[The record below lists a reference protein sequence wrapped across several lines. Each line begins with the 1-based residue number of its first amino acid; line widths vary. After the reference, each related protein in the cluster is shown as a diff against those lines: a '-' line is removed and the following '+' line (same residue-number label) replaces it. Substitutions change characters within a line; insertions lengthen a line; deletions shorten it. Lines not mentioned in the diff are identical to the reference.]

1 MIDLKSRNLQN
12 NRAPVFG
19 RNAVVVSGHDA
30 ASRAGIAAL
39 RDGGGVADALVAAS
53 AALTV
58 VLGHAT
64 SIGGDCFLLIH
75 EADSGLTFGLNASG
89 TAPAAATPDRFSEGI
104 EPHGPRAPV
113 VPGLVRGLDSVHRRF
128 GRLPWRRLF
137 DDAIELAKEHT
148 VSKVLVGQAA
158 RYREVLATDPGCS
171 ALYLPGGQPITYGSC
186 LRQPALAETLKVI
199 SAEGADRF
207 YAGPIAKT
215 LANFLQERGGFT
227 RASDLDAYRPLW
239 VEPIWTEYRRHR
251 VGVLPP
257 NSYGLLL
264 LMQLNGLEAIDGSA
278 VISDPV
284 RRLKAQ
290 ISAMTAAM
298 NLGAEYIADPNESVG
313 VTERLLGAEIA
324 EAMRDA
330 VRGSIFGGRIRD
342 QAGTA
347 CVLVADSKGNAGCVV
362 QSVFNVFGSG
372 VLDPQTGVLFN
383 NRMRGFDHR
392 PGRPNTIGPGKRP
405 AHTLCPVLVLKDD
418 KPRYVLASPGGRS
431 QTLINAQVLMNL
443 IDGGRDILSAVEA
456 PRWALNAAGDVI
468 IEPAFPPD
476 VASDLALAGYKVTR
490 IEDDYFYGSAKAIE
504 FLPNDTLA
512 GGADSR
518 REAAALGL

>member
-1 MIDLKSRNLQN
+1 MIDLKSRDVQN

-19 RNAVVVSGHDA
+19 RRAVVVSGHDT

-39 RDGGGVADALVAAS
+39 RDGGCIADALIAAS

-75 EADSGLTFGLNASG
+75 EAESGVTFGLNASG
-89 TAPAAATPDRFSEGI
+89 TAPSAATPDRFSKGI
-104 EPHGPRAPV
+104 ESHGPRTPV
-113 VPGLVRGLDSVHRRF
+113 TPGLISGWDAIYRRF
-128 GRLPWRRLF
+128 GRLQWRRLF
-137 DDAIELAKEHT
+137 DDAVELAKGHS

-158 RYREVLATDPGCS
+158 RYRERLAADPGCS
-171 ALYLPGGQPITYGSC
+171 NLYLPGGQPITLGSC
-186 LRQPALAETLKVI
+186 LKQPALTETLKVV
-199 SAEGADRF
+199 AANGADGF
-207 YAGPIAKT
+207 YTGPIAKT
-215 LANFLQERGGFT
+215 LATFLQERGGLMQT
-227 RASDLDAYRPLW
+227 TDLRAYTPLW
-239 VEPIWTEYRRHR
+239 VDPIWTEYRRHK

-278 VISDPV
+278 VNSDPV

-290 ISAMTAAM
+290 ISAMMAAM
-298 NLGAEYIADPNESVG
+298 NLGAEYVADPKESVG
-313 VTERLLGAEIA
+313 VAERLLGAEITW
-324 EAMRDA
+324 AMRDA
-330 VRGSIFGGRIRD
+330 VRGSILGGRIRD
-342 QAGTA
+342 QVGTA
-347 CVLVADSKGNAGCVV
+347 CVLVADSKGNAGCIV

-383 NRMRGFDHR
+383 NRMRGFDHH

-405 AHTLCPVLVLKDD
+405 AHTLCPVLVFKGNR
-418 KPRYVLASPGGRS
+418 PRYVLASPGGVS

-443 IDGGRDILSAVEA
+443 IDGGSDVLSAVEA

-476 VASDLALAGYKVTR
+476 VAYDLALAGYNVTR
-490 IEDDYFYGSAKAIE
+490 IEDDYFYGSAKGIE
-504 FLPNDTLA
+504 FLPDNALA

-518 REAAALGL
+518 REAAACGL